1 MKYASI
7 FLSAASVLTC
17 GSAFVPGS
25 SAFNRMS
32 VAAAMS
38 SSDFINKEIAAND
51 VVVFSK
57 SYCPYCKKTKEL
69 FSDLKVDATVFEL
82 NEMDD
87 GADIQDALLT
97 LTGQRTV
104 PNVFIKGEHI
114 GGNDACQA
122 AAQEGTLQKKLG
134 L

>member
-1 MKYASI
+1 MKCASI
-7 FLSAASVLTC
+7 FVTAASMLSY
-17 GSAFVPGS
+17 GSAFVPAG

-32 VAAAMS
+32 VAANMS
-38 SSDFINKEIAAND
+38 STDFINKEIGEND

-57 SYCPYCKKTKEL
+57 SYCPFCKKTKEL
-69 FSDLKVDATVFEL
+69 FEDLKVEATVFEL

-87 GADIQDALLT
+87 GVDIQDALLT